1 MKTIASTKYFC
12 QCTPFGQFIDELV
25 EITNRSRELI
35 VEVLDFVATDCSF
48 DQVGIG
54 MKSSLIEKSLERGF
68 SGDMA
73 IKVGLGIAREPL
85 DHLEQLGL
93 TPALL
98 FDFGH
103 IVWIYPSEGECRDA
117 GVMFGSCVCGHGGW
131 WFRYV
136 LQLDALRVALYVDLD
151 EVA

>member
-1 MKTIASTKYFC
+1 MTKRKSKIVKLVGTSYFRRIRVSSNSNRLV
-12 QCTPFGQFIDELV
+12 QFNKVPRVRIPLSPVGVGVKVGLV
-25 EITNRSRELI
+25 KK
-35 VEVLDFVATDCSF
+35 
-48 DQVGIG
+48 G
-54 MKSSLIEKSLERGF
+54 LEGGF

-73 IKVGLGIAREPL
+73 VKVGLGIAREPL
-85 DHLEQLGL
+85 DHFKQLGL

-103 IVWIYPSEGECRDA
+103 IVWIYPSEGERGDA
-117 GVMFGSCVCGHGGW
+117 GVVFGSCVCGHGGW

-136 LQLDALRVALYVDLD
+136 LQLDALRVALEVNLD